1 MNDIKKM
8 STEGK
13 SYFLGNI
20 VVCQDTSENISNS
33 YLIIDGQQ
41 RITSLTIIISIIR
54 YIAKEQTNEGFRELE
69 NLCREL
75 VEIKL
80 GKNIN
85 YKLRVSD
92 LDKVKFGAS
101 FRYYIQQMNFAEL
114 NNLDL
119 NSDSINS
126 EYIFRLQ
133 EIYNALFQSLNDMY
147 KNNLLNLVNFIRSK
161 CKFIFMEMD
170 NFSDG
175 HSKFCSLNTPG
186 EPISALEY
194 FRAKYYG
201 QLVKDKGL
209 QEADRLINKKISI
222 LNEINEKLGPK

>member
-75 VEIKL
+75 VEIKM

-119 NSDSINS
+119 NSDSENDVMD

-133 EIYNALFQSLNDMY
+133 EIHNALFQSLNDMN
-147 KNNLLNLVNFIRSK
+147 KNDLLNLVNFIRSK
-161 CKFIFMEMD
+161 CKFIFMETD

-175 HSKFCSLNTPG
+175 HSIFCSLNTPG

-209 QEADRLINKKISI
+209 QEQ
-222 LNEINEKLGPK
+222 